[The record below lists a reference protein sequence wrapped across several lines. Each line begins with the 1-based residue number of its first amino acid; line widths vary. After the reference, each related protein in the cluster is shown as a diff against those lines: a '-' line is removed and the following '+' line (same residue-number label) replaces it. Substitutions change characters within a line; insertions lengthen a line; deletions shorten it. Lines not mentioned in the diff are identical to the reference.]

1 MRLSSIVTTSTFV
14 VAATACF
21 AVSTTCAFTS
31 PAVTF
36 VRPTAAA
43 SSSSSSRCYM
53 SLEQQQSIPIVVT
66 GNNID
71 LTEALEN
78 YVKQKL
84 ERPLD
89 KIGTSGLT
97 HGVSCDVHL
106 VVNKNPKVCVWYVCW
121 KKKGSIHSPLVGS
134 CRRILRGCQPRK
146 KSFLFTVQH
155 STHLF
160 LTSLFSCFSLFLVIM
175 CILLLLLL

>member
-21 AVSTTCAFTS
+21 AVSTTWAFTS

-36 VRPTAAA
+36 VRPTATA
-43 SSSSSSRCYM
+43 SRCYM

-106 VVNKNPKVCVWYVCW
+106 VVNKNPKVM
-121 KKKGSIHSPLVGS
+121 LDE
-134 CRRILRGCQPRK
+134 RRRRGP
-146 KSFLFTVQH
+146 FT
-155 STHLF
+155 
-160 LTSLFSCFSLFLVIM
+160 
-175 CILLLLLL
+175 LL